1 MNDGLKEKYRKTI
14 ISILASNERVE
25 RVVLFGS
32 RAMETFSPE
41 SDVDLILYGEHL
53 ISSDRALLSWE
64 IDETTIP
71 QRVELILEESLKNN
85 EFREQVEKYGIE
97 WYRRRTPLHE

>member
-1 MNDGLKEKYRKTI
+1 MNDGLKEKNCKTI

-41 SDVDLILYGEHL
+41 SDVDLILYGVHL
-53 ISSDRALLSWE
+53 TSSDRALLSWE

-97 WYRRRTPLHE
+97 WYRRRIPLHE

>member
-53 ISSDRALLSWE
+53 TSSDRALLSWE

-97 WYRRRTPLHE
+97 WYRRRIPLHE

>member
-1 MNDGLKEKYRKTI
+1 MNDGLKEKNCKTI

-41 SDVDLILYGEHL
+41 SDVDLILYG
-53 ISSDRALLSWE
+53 
-64 IDETTIP
+64 
-71 QRVELILEESLKNN
+71 V
-85 EFREQVEKYGIE
+85 
-97 WYRRRTPLHE
+97 TPLPLRIELFFHGKLTRQRFPSVLS

>member
-1 MNDGLKEKYRKTI
+1 MNDGLKDKHRKTI
-14 ISILASNERVE
+14 FSILASNEHT
-25 RVVLFGS
+25 LFGS

-53 ISSDRALLSWE
+53 TSSGRALLSWE

-71 QRVELILEESLKNN
+71 QRVELILEESLKND
-85 EFREQVEKYGIE
+85 EFREQVK
-97 WYRRRTPLHE
+97 